1 MKEAGEM
8 EMVVKGRHMEV
19 SPELRAYAEEK
30 VGKVGKILESMIM
43 SVEVELYHERN
54 RSIGEHQVAE
64 VTVFTKGHVLRAR
77 ESASDMKAA
86 IDKVAAKLER
96 QARRF
101 KEKVVD
107 RHAGKIAPVGAATA
121 APTEAEPAEQEGL
134 VVKKK
139 RVDLKPMSEEEAIL
153 QLELL
158 GHDFFLFAS
167 EETGAASVLY
177 RRRDGDY
184 GLIQP
189 RA

>member
-1 MKEAGEM
+1 MD
-8 EMVVKGRHMEV
+8 MVVKARHMDILPDV
-19 SPELRAYAEEK
+19 RAYAEEK
-30 VGKVGKILESMIM
+30 VGKVARILNGLAM
-43 SVEVELYHERN
+43 SVEIELYQERN

-64 VTVFTKGHVLRAR
+64 VTVFTKGHILRAR

-107 RHAGKIAPVGAATA
+107 RHAGKIAPSSATVA
-121 APTEAEPAEQEGL
+121 SAEAEPAVQEGL

-167 EETGAASVLY
+167 EETGVASVLY

>member
-1 MKEAGEM
+1 VD
-8 EMVVKGRHMEV
+8 MVVKARHMEV
-19 SPELRAYAEEK
+19 RPDIRDYAEEK
-30 VGKVGKILESMIM
+30 VGKVARILNGLAM

-54 RSIGEHQVAE
+54 RSIEDRQVAE
-64 VTVFTKGHVLRAR
+64 VTVFTKGHILRAR
-77 ESASDMKAA
+77 EGATDMKAA
-86 IDKVAAKLER
+86 IDKVAAKLET

-107 RHAGKIAPVGAATA
+107 RHIGKIAPAPAAA
-121 APTEAEPAEQEGL
+121 AAAQDEEPERL

-158 GHDFFLFAS
+158 GHDFYLFAS
-167 EETGAASVLY
+167 EETGVASVLY

>member
-1 MKEAGEM
+1 MD
-8 EMVVKGRHMEV
+8 MVVKARHMDV
-19 SPELRAYAEEK
+19 RPDVRAYAEEK
-30 VGKVGKILESMIM
+30 VGKVARILNGLAM
-43 SVEVELYHERN
+43 SVEIELYQERN

-96 QARRF
+96 QA
-101 KEKVVD
+101 
-107 RHAGKIAPVGAATA
+107 GKIAPAAGAA
-121 APTEAEPAEQEGL
+121 APAEAEAAEVEGL

-167 EETGAASVLY
+167 EETGVASVLY

>member
-1 MKEAGEM
+1 MD
-8 EMVVKGRHMEV
+8 MVVKARHMDV
-19 SPELRAYAEEK
+19 RPDVKAYAEEK
-30 VGKVGKILESMIM
+30 VGKVARILNGLAM
-43 SVEVELYHERN
+43 SVEIELYHERN

>member
-1 MKEAGEM
+1 MD
-8 EMVVKGRHMEV
+8 MVVKARHMDV
-19 SPELRAYAEEK
+19 RPDVRAYAEEK
-30 VGKVGKILESMIM
+30 VGKVARILNGLAM
-43 SVEVELYHERN
+43 SVEVELYQERN
-54 RSIGEHQVAE
+54 RSIGEHQIAE
-64 VTVFTKGHVLRAR
+64 VTVFTKGHILRAR

-107 RHAGKIAPVGAATA
+107 RHAGKIAAAGASTTA
-121 APTEAEPAEQEGL
+121 PGAPAGAEPAEPEGL

>member
-1 MKEAGEM
+1 
-8 EMVVKGRHMEV
+8 MVVKARHMDV
-19 SPELRAYAEEK
+19 HPDVRTYAEEK
-30 VGKVGKILESMIM
+30 VGKVARILNGLVM

-54 RSIGEHQVAE
+54 RSIEADQVAE

-77 ESASDMKAA
+77 ESAADMKTA

-96 QARRF
+96 QARKF

-107 RHAGKIAPVGAATA
+107 RHTGKIAA
-121 APTEAEPAEQEGL
+121 APVAAADTEPAEPDRL

-139 RVDLKPMSEEEAIL
+139 RVDLKPMSEDEAIL

-167 EETGAASVLY
+167 DETGAANVLY

-184 GLIQP
+184 GLLQP
-189 RA
+189 RM